1 MNNEYLNKSYSKLLE
16 ELHQMMMDSGKLSIS
31 DVKMLNPLVLAYVG
45 DSVYDT
51 FVRTLLVSGGYGQVA
66 KLHKMAIEFVKAKA
80 QADTLEKISE
90 TLTQDEQDIVRRGR
104 NTKSGTVP
112 KNADLADYKHA
123 TGFEAL
129 IGFLYLT
136 GQINRLMEVIRKV
149 IEVKLE
155 EGQTSGQR
163 KI

>member
-1 MNNEYLNKSYSKLLE
+1 MENEYVNKNYKKLLE
-16 ELHQMMMDSGKLSIS
+16 DLHQLIMDNGKLLES

-66 KLHKMAIEFVKAKA
+66 KLHKLAIEFVKAKA
-80 QADTLEKISE
+80 QADILEKISE
-90 TLTQDEQDIVRRGR
+90 MLTEEEQDIVRRGR
-104 NTKSGTVP
+104 NTKSATIP
-112 KNADLADYKHA
+112 KNADISDYRYA

-136 GQINRLMEVIRKV
+136 GQIDRLIEIVRRI
-149 IEVKLE
+149 IEVKRE
-155 EGQTSGQR
+155 
-163 KI
+163 